1 MKTNFQLEFE
11 KHLNKFA
18 TSPYFFIGSG
28 LSSRYINTE
37 GWELLLE
44 NICKEINLNKNFY
57 YYNSKS
63 KNDLTKVA
71 KLMAEDL
78 FEKWWNDAQFLDSRN
93 IFSKESVDTESPL
106 KYEICKYFEKNA
118 YTINQEYEQEYN
130 LFCKV
135 NVEGIITTN
144 WDTLLERTFPD
155 FNSFV
160 GQNKLIFN
168 NSIDVGEIYKIHG
181 CVTNPN
187 SLVLTENDYEI
198 FHERNPYLA
207 AKLLTIFMEH
217 PIIFLGYNIGDT
229 NIHSILNSIIN
240 ILDKTNIDKLKDRL
254 IFCERDNS
262 VDNCEISDGNLLVNG
277 LNLPIKKIKYKKLD
291 EVFEVLANNNRRLP
305 IKILRHMK
313 HMVYNFVKSS
323 KKKSNVY
330 LADETNI
337 DELDLDKVQFVYG
350 FGIKENLSLV
360 GVKGISPTDL
370 LLDIIN
376 KNLKAEPISVS
387 KNALPIIQAKYIP
400 YFKFLRN
407 ANLLDEYG
415 SIPNNDN
422 TKELHPDFI
431 KKINNIQL
439 SDFYPTG
446 SYLNKTKEINLK
458 YKSVAEL
465 IAGETP
471 KHATLYIPLLL
482 EEKLKPEEIL
492 TFLQDSKLKEG
503 TLTTEYRKLICLY
516 DYLKYKQQK

>member
-1 MKTNFQLEFE
+1 MKTNFQLDFE

-28 LSSRYINTE
+28 LSTRYINTE
-37 GWELLLE
+37 GWGLLLE
-44 NICKEINLNKNFY
+44 NICNKLNLDKNFY

-78 FEKWWNDAQFLDSRN
+78 FEKWWNEERFLDSRLE
-93 IFSKESVDTESPL
+93 FSKESVDTESPL
-106 KYEICKYFEKNA
+106 KYEICKYFEKNT
-118 YTINQEYEQEYN
+118 YIINKDYEQEYN
-130 LFCKV
+130 LFRKI

-155 FNSFV
+155 FNSFI

-181 CVTNPN
+181 CVSNPN
-187 SLVLTENDYEI
+187 SLVLTEDDYKI

-229 NIHSILNSIIN
+229 NIHVILNSIIN

-262 VDNCEISDGNLLVNG
+262 IDNCEISDGNLLVNG
-277 LNLPIKKIKYKKLD
+277 LNLPIKKIKYKALD
-291 EVFEVLANNNRRLP
+291 EVFEVLANKNRRLP

-313 HMVYNFVKSS
+313 HMVYDFVKTS
-323 KKKSNVY
+323 KKNSNVY

-337 DELDLDKVQFVYG
+337 DKLDLDKVQFVYG

-376 KNLKAEPISVS
+376 NDLKVESISVS

-407 ANLLDEYG
+407 ANLLDKHG
-415 SIPNNDN
+415 NIPDNDN
-422 TKELHPDFI
+422 TKELQPEFI
-431 KKINNIQL
+431 QRINNIKIC
-439 SDFYPTG
+439 DFYPTG
-446 SYLNKTKEINLK
+446 SYLNKTDEINSK
-458 YKSVAEL
+458 YKSVTEL
-465 IAGETP
+465 VAGESHR
-471 KHATLYIPLLL
+471 HATLYISLL
-482 EEKLKPEEIL
+482 EEPKLKPEEIFI
-492 TFLQDSKLKEG
+492 FLKTTKLKEG
-503 TLTTEYRKLICLY
+503 KLSTDYRKLICLY
-516 DYLKYKQQK
+516 DYLKYKLQK